1 MKTAL
6 YAAILGLMQVS
17 LTSYVV
23 FGRWRYGVSLGDGGE
38 RDMRRRVRAHGNF
51 TEIVPMSLILLYL
64 AEQSVL
70 SQQVMWI
77 HVFGGAIVLGRVL
90 HVVGM
95 TRQRSVNRLRQT
107 GMVLNLGVLS
117 ILPLWLLYGL
127 RDQILP

>member
-1 MKTAL
+1 MEKYDMKTAL

-70 SQQVMWI
+70 SQQVQWV
-77 HVFGGAIVLGRVL
+77 HVK
-90 HVVGM
+90 
-95 TRQRSVNRLRQT
+95 
-107 GMVLNLGVLS
+107 
-117 ILPLWLLYGL
+117 
-127 RDQILP
+127 